1 MVELADTP
9 DLGSSVYPQNLI
21 GLSGYGGIG
30 RRVRFRFLCHMACGF
45 KSHWPHKIRL
55 FVKWII
61 LQGALFFVPF
71 WKLINTM
78 EIEILDLTAIL
89 TAVYIFY
96 GFSENEKRGI
106 IGMLRMD
113 SGQTL

>member
-9 DLGSSVYPQNLI
+9 DLGSGAYLQNLI

-61 LQGALFFVPF
+61 LQGALFFCAF
-71 WKLINTM
+71 WNLINTVEM
-78 EIEILDLTAIL
+78 RILDLTAIL
-89 TAVYIFY
+89 TAVSIF
-96 GFSENEKRGI
+96 
-106 IGMLRMD
+106 L
-113 SGQTL
+113 L

>member
-1 MVELADTP
+1 MELADTP

-55 FVKWII
+55 FVKWVI
-61 LQGALFFVPF
+61 LQGALFFCAFLEFDKYGGNGNLGFDSNFDSSLYFLWLLRVEKKRYNMEYHK
-71 WKLINTM
+71 WTM
-78 EIEILDLTAIL
+78 D
-89 TAVYIFY
+89 
-96 GFSENEKRGI
+96 KPH
-106 IGMLRMD
+106 
-113 SGQTL
+113 